1 MASRWLIMKKSQKGL
16 TLVEVLVSISVFTII
31 IFSLFSTLLAMRKVV
46 ARQEEYVK
54 IEMVCQD
61 INVYW
66 EKYKGS
72 ADYQEWFKKYF
83 NEDHPTETNGRYE
96 YTIDDYCIVFRYTSE
111 DYLPKLKISIINS
124 ENKFLVEDLEFPLER
139 R

>member
-66 EKYKGS
+66 QSDPQRFIDETGVVIKEFTIDSKQYVLTYYVDIEDYSSTKLRIRSIRS
-72 ADYQEWFKKYF
+72 ADG
-83 NEDHPTETNGRYE
+83 TEFLNKEIVFE
-96 YTIDDYCIVFRYTSE
+96 YTGE
-111 DYLPKLKISIINS
+111 
-124 ENKFLVEDLEFPLER
+124 
-139 R
+139 